1 MTLLGFVIGVLAIGI
16 LYWCVQRLIQAYKIP
31 DPIAT
36 TIIVVFAL
44 LVVIWLIGL
53 TTGKAPVW
61 WPLR

>member
-1 MTLLGFVIGVLAIGI
+1 
-16 LYWCVQRLIQAYKIP
+16 VQRLIQAYKIP

-53 TTGKAPVW
+53 STGKVPGW
-61 WPLR
+61 WPLA